1 MRYISDSVIS
11 FSINVPGCESSARV
25 TFSPLSFGG
34 STFSTE
40 SEALIK
46 ALESSEMY
54 GSVYKRAPE
63 CVKEKVSAKKETAKT
78 EEPAPL
84 QAIDSVEEWQDAV
97 AYLVE
102 NFKSKASQLKSPEHI
117 LKEAAKY
124 NVWFPNLK

>member
-11 FSINVPGCESSARV
+11 FSIKVPGHESSARV

-34 STFSTE
+34 STFATD
-40 SEALIK
+40 SEVLIK

-54 GSVYKRAPE
+54 GSVYRRAPE
-63 CVKEKVSAKKETAKT
+63 CVKEKTSAKKTAAKVEET
-78 EEPAPL
+78 APL
-84 QAIDSVEEWQDAV
+84 QAIDSVDEWQDAV
-97 AYLVE
+97 AYLVD
-102 NFKSKASQLKSPEHI
+102 NFGSKPAQLKSPELI